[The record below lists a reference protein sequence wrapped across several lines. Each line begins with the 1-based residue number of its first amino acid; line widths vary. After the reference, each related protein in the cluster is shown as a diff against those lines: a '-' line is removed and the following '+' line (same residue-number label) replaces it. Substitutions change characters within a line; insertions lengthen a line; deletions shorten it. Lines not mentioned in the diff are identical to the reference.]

1 MAAKDHSRSAQLQQL
16 QRQSRSG
23 DAAYNITEECERLFC
38 ETLRTAF
45 LVEKNAGAERN
56 SLVMGAFEQ
65 GRIDE
70 NVADMSKKTHDYGY
84 AVGMPVQQQ
93 RSRQTSLPTPAPS
106 PGTTVAYPVH
116 SGGMI
121 REYLEVYDYHSS
133 GVRFRSFVAEQGVSR
148 ALFVFFDSEV
158 MEQDLKPGLT
168 SLLEL
173 AGADGIDCDQ
183 LIVCLD
189 RKADGCKDLAKDLGW
204 VGFEIAMLDEWSGHE
219 CTLSDRWL
227 FLSMD
232 V

>member
-1 MAAKDHSRSAQLQQL
+1 MGNLSPPPSPRVAAKDHSRSAQLQQL

-65 GRIDE
+65 GRMDE

-106 PGTTVAYPVH
+106 PGTTVENPVH

-158 MEQDLKPGLT
+158 MEQDLKPG
-168 SLLEL
+168 
-173 AGADGIDCDQ
+173 
-183 LIVCLD
+183 
-189 RKADGCKDLAKDLGW
+189 
-204 VGFEIAMLDEWSGHE
+204 
-219 CTLSDRWL
+219 
-227 FLSMD
+227 
-232 V
+232 